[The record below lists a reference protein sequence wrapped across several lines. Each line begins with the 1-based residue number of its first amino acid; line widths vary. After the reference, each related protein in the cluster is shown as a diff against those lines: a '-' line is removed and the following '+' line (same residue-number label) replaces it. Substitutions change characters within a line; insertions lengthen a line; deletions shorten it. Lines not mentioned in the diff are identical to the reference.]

1 MPTEPTHR
9 PTTTAGLITAET
21 MYAAATASLESG
33 ATTVDERLA
42 AAGIDASAGRREAAR
57 IVDVW
62 LEYGF
67 TDRDAIR
74 GAFLSGLELGARC
87 ARLV

>member
-1 MPTEPTHR
+1 MATEPTSR
-9 PTTTAGLITAET
+9 RRATAGVITAET
-21 MYAAATASLESG
+21 MYDAAAASNALKPRD
-33 ATTVDERLA
+33 VDERLA
-42 AAGIDASAGRREAAR
+42 GAGIDPPAARREAAR
-57 IVDVW
+57 VVDVW

-67 TDRDAIR
+67 TERDAIR